1 MSQIETS
8 SQIVH
13 RPAGVYTHYT
23 SIAAGAASLGSLR
36 FVLAVLAREA
46 RSQKKQRPPKKQGRP
61 QSSIAEKARSPKNK
75 PQVAASGLAS
85 LALNPDCSCLAGLLD
100 GLDGLRK
107 DFCETVQTGSG
118 VSHPNSNSCCCQS
131 DDIFAKLGS
140 RPAEICSP
148 PTVQTVQMESI
159 SMAKRSRKKLTGRKG
174 KLVPL
179 SEAVTTQH
187 VDSPSGNVKRAE
199 TLQQA
204 RRALLEANPI
214 RAQELL
220 LDHNPEDFDNLV
232 DDISE
237 TAPSGEVAA
246 MAEGLEEAGETKAVE
261 RVRKHLASREARFG
275 VDTEAHVHARASRD
289 LIRRD
294 LALAEEARKLQPS
307 IEVLGVTSGSPGL
320 ATMDYAGK
328 QGDFIDSLHVK

>member
-1 MSQIETS
+1 
-8 SQIVH
+8 
-13 RPAGVYTHYT
+13 
-23 SIAAGAASLGSLR
+23 
-36 FVLAVLAREA
+36 
-46 RSQKKQRPPKKQGRP
+46 
-61 QSSIAEKARSPKNK
+61 
-75 PQVAASGLAS
+75 
-85 LALNPDCSCLAGLLD
+85 
-100 GLDGLRK
+100 
-107 DFCETVQTGSG
+107 
-118 VSHPNSNSCCCQS
+118 
-131 DDIFAKLGS
+131 
-140 RPAEICSP
+140 
-148 PTVQTVQMESI
+148 
-159 SMAKRSRKKLTGRKG
+159 MAKRSRKKLTGRKG

-320 ATMDYAGK
+320 ATIDYAGK
-328 QGDFIDSLHVK
+328 QGDVIDSLQVKRKGGKRSGKVMAVKSKSGRETLRFAGKVSPAEWVEFDVIAVGSGSGKTGHPFSFDAVSPEVETSLDKQGVSQDDDTSAKDVPSGKDVEPPKSESKVEESAPASEERESESGRRVREGTPDPRPARNPSGFTVVESKPLESWPSRFKP